1 MGRRMKVVVDFNT
14 CEENALCM
22 GIAPE
27 VFDVQDDGL
36 HLLTEEPDESLRAKV
51 EDAARQCPV
60 QAITVQG

>member
-1 MGRRMKVVVDFNT
+1 MKVVVDLNT
-14 CEENALCM
+14 CEENAVCM
-22 GIAPE
+22 GIVPE

-36 HLLTEEPDESLRAKV
+36 HVLQDSPGEDLRDKV